1 MLVSICHCWF
11 CLGFEL
17 SFGVFVNTFED
28 VFRLVRSKLSSTRLA
43 FEGKYLA
50 PSFKLKLNLTLFF

>member
-11 CLGFEL
+11 CFGFEL

-28 VFRLVRSKLSSTRLA
+28 VFRLVRSKLYSTRLA

-50 PSFKLKLNLTLFF
+50 NSF